1 MKELLRVEGI
11 SKSFGTVQA
20 LSKVSLDLH
29 EGELVSI
36 VGENGAG
43 KSTLMNVI
51 TGIHQPDEGQILVEG
66 QQLHMTSPLDAIRAG
81 VAIVHQEMVN
91 CPDITVAENI
101 FMSAIVGSK
110 APFVDYRK
118 LNREAA
124 KLLANFE
131 ARISPTTLIGHLS
144 VSEQQVVE
152 IAKALSTNAKIIIF
166 DEPTSSLTEDEVK
179 RLFEIINKLRADGIG
194 ILYIS
199 HRMSEIFALSDRVVI
214 LRDGMHMDTLPIGA
228 LTEDLIV
235 SKMTG
240 RQLGDYCPPKAETIG
255 GLILAVRD
263 YCGEMFQHVDFTL
276 REGEILGFSGLI
288 GAGRSEVMKAMVGLL
303 PSRSGEIELRGE
315 RYRFKHYA
323 EALKAGVVYL
333 TEDRKQEGL
342 FLRMNIE
349 ENMSILNLPLISGRM
364 FVKQKLQS
372 LTAKTYSEK
381 MNVKASGLQ
390 QLVGTLSGGNQQKV
404 LIGNALSISPRIII
418 LDEPTRGI
426 DVGAK
431 AEIYRILRDM
441 AASGVGVIVVSSD
454 LPEVIGLCD
463 RVEVMYEGR
472 LMGEVTGED
481 INEQSILQIAS
492 GLNGQRAAV

>member
-20 LSKVSLDLH
+20 LSKVSLNLY

-51 TGIHQPDEGQILVEG
+51 TGIHQPDEGHIFVEG
-66 QQLHMTSPLDAIRAG
+66 KEIRMNSPLDAIRAG

-101 FMSAIVGSK
+101 FMSAIVGAK
-110 APFVDYRK
+110 KQFVDFRE
-118 LNREAA
+118 LNQRAA
-124 KLLANFE
+124 KLLENFE
-131 ARISPTTLIGHLS
+131 TKIEPTTLIGSLS

-179 RLFEIINKLRADGIG
+179 RLFEIINRLRANGIG

-199 HRMSEIFALSDRVVI
+199 HRMSEIFTLSDRVVI
-214 LRDGMHMDTLPIGA
+214 LRDGVHMDTLPIGE
-228 LTEDLIV
+228 LNEELIV

-240 RQLGDYCPPKAETIG
+240 RQLGNYCPPKAKVIG
-255 GLILAVRD
+255 APILEVKD
-263 YCGEMFQHVDFTL
+263 YSGDMFHHISFQL

-303 PSRSGEIELRGE
+303 PSRTGSMEMCGKV
-315 RYRFKHYA
+315 YRFKNYS
-323 EALKAGVVYL
+323 ESLKEGIVYL
-333 TEDRKQEGL
+333 TEDRKQEGV
-342 FLRMNIE
+342 FLRMDIE
-349 ENMSILNLPLISGRM
+349 ANMSILNLPRISGKV
-364 FVKQKLQS
+364 FVKKNLQS
-372 LTAKTYSEK
+372 GEAKKFSKK
-381 MNVKASGLQ
+381 MNVKASSLR

-404 LIGNALSISPRIII
+404 LIGNALSIDPRIII

-454 LPEVIGLCD
+454 LPEIIGLCD
-463 RVEVMYEGR
+463 RVCVMYEGN
-472 LMGEVTGED
+472 LMGEVTGSD

-492 GLNGQRAAV
+492 GFQHKAKAV